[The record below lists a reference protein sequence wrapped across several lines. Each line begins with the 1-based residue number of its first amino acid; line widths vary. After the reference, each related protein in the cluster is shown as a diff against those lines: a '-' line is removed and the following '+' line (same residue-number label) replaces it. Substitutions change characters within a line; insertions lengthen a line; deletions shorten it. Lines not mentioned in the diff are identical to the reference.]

1 MNSLSLILRI
11 VAILAATTSVVL
23 FVISKGTLAEQ
34 EAALKQAH
42 ASSHAMQTEL
52 EHANREIES
61 LKTQLSTQRNLVA
74 DLHTEVKS
82 SRSEAYTAQS
92 ELERT
97 QNQLENTKNEI
108 SHLESDATRL
118 REVLIKTEQRLA
130 STSKESKIAQL
141 QERINELVKV
151 NTALQQEITA
161 AEAFDDDSAAP
172 NSRPTTDLEP
182 LRTKPKAP
190 TYRSSFATN
199 IESAVKPASIG
210 IYTVVSSISTAD
222 GIIVLDSSPELGLTV
237 GSEITLIQG
246 LHALGKVEITELTEQ
261 FVIANILPGAKVHR
275 LSKGDNV
282 KILH

>member
-11 VAILAATTSVVL
+11 VAILAAATAVVL

-34 EAALKQAH
+34 EAALKQAQ
-42 ASSHAMQTEL
+42 ASSRAMQTEL
-52 EHANREIES
+52 AHANREIES
-61 LKTQLSTQRNLVA
+61 LKTQLSTERNLVA
-74 DLHTEVKS
+74 DLNTEVQS

-97 QNQLENTKNEI
+97 QNQLEHTKNEI

-118 REVLIKTEQRLA
+118 REALVKTEESLA

-141 QERINELVKV
+141 QERINELVKA
-151 NTALQQEITA
+151 NDALQQEITA
-161 AEAFDDDSAAP
+161 AEAFDDDYPAP

-190 TYRSSFATN
+190 MYRSSFATN